1 MHAQYL
7 IRFDDLCP
15 TMNWQVWTE
24 IETILLESR
33 VSPILAVVPDNR
45 DTSLMVGPSRGDF
58 WVEVRR
64 WQLRGW
70 TIGLH
75 GYQHTYLTEEGGI
88 VGIWPRSEFAGLSE
102 TEQEAKLRNALDIF
116 QREGVRAEVWMAP
129 SHSFD
134 QATIA
139 VLHKIGLRIISDGF
153 ALAPHT
159 DSSGLL
165 WVPQQLWKFRRRPF
179 GLWTVCYHHNS
190 WTRADISRFR
200 NDLLKYCSA
209 VTDLHSIVEAY
220 RHRRHQIPDRLY
232 ATAHKAALSMRR
244 QIRFNL

>member
-15 TMNWQVWTE
+15 TMNWQVWAE
-24 IETILLESR
+24 IETVLLESR
-33 VSPILAVVPDNR
+33 VIPILAVVPDNR
-45 DTSLMVGPSRGDF
+45 DTALMIGAARGDF
-58 WVEVRR
+58 WAEVRT
-64 WQLRGW
+64 WQGRGW

-75 GYQHTYLTEEGGI
+75 GYQHTYVTKEEGV
-88 VGIWPRSEFAGLSE
+88 VGIARRSEFAGLSE
-102 TEQEAKLRNALDIF
+102 PEQETKLQQALGIF
-116 QREGVRAEVWMAP
+116 RREGVTPEVWVAP
-129 SHSFD
+129 CHSFD

-159 DSSGLL
+159 DPSGLL

-179 GLWTVCYHHNS
+179 GVWTVCYHHNA

-200 NDLLKYCSA
+200 GDLLKYRSA
-209 VTDLHSIVEAY
+209 VSDLHSIMEAY
-220 RHRRHQIPDRLY
+220 RHRRHQIPDSLY

-244 QIRFNL
+244 QIRSNL

>member
-1 MHAQYL
+1 MDAQYL

-15 TMNWQVWTE
+15 TMNWQVWAE

-45 DTSLMVGPSRGDF
+45 DTSLMVGPPRGDF
-58 WVEVRR
+58 WGEVRR
-64 WQLRGW
+64 WQQRGW

-75 GYQHTYLTEEGGI
+75 GYQHTYVTEEAGV

-102 TEQEAKLRNALDIF
+102 KEQEAKLRNALEIF

-134 QATIA
+134 QATIS
-139 VLHKIGLRIISDGF
+139 VLHKINLGIISDGF
-153 ALAPHT
+153 ALAPHS

-179 GLWTVCYHHNS
+179 GVWTVCYHHNS

-200 NDLLKYCSA
+200 NDLLKYRSA

-220 RHRRHQIPDRLY
+220 RDRRHQIPDSLY